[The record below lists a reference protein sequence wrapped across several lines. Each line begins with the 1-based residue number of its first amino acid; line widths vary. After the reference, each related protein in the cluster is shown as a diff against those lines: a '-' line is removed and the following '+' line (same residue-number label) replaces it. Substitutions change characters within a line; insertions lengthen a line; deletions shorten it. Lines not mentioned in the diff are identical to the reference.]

1 MQEQMGNVC
10 REIEILRKKQKEIL
24 EIENSVTKIRNAFDG
39 LSGLHTAENRIS
51 KL

>member
-1 MQEQMGNVC
+1 MCNVC
-10 REIEILRKKQKEIL
+10 REIETLRKRQKEIL
-24 EIENSVTKIRNAFDG
+24 EVENPVTKIRNAFDG